1 MIIKITTI
9 SSSHGHNAINYAMNK
24 REKTEKRTASQQLS
38 RPFILASNGI
48 PNDNI
53 FQEPPNASE
62 VWMNMRM
69 KQMQSRHHIK
79 DGFFRIE
86 ICPSKEECQGWRPP
100 DWQKLLDDAIRH
112 LDSTDFVTKAGKVI
126 GKHTDIANSQYV
138 AAIHRDTDNY
148 HIHLIVNRI
157 TMDDR
162 LQDANKVRE
171 RGFLAANK
179 LAEERGWIKAIDRDA
194 DRKDR
199 IHSDA
204 LAVLRQMKAFSLEE
218 YFKVMRAK
226 GWLIDAKYDSQGIC
240 RGYSI
245 GEKLYKPNGDLS
257 STVMYQSSKLG
268 FGRDLMVS
276 RLQGTWN
283 SLHQTIDSSREENKS
298 QNICVLNSAGEN
310 IPLGEGRGSMV
321 VGQSQC
327 EPKWKCSY
335 HVAKQDWNEEGAA
348 VRIPSTAFSVI
359 DSMVQPLGRLDYY
372 DRDEDI
378 PTRAQIVAVAV
389 FELLIAANV
398 TPSSGGGGGGS
409 DNDSRWDGKTEE
421 ELQRMAAAAAR
432 KAIGRC
438 TSHLTRRKRGLG
450 R

>member
-24 REKTEKRTASQQLS
+24 REKIEKSTATQQLP
-38 RPFILASNGI
+38 RPFILATNGI

-53 FQEPPNASE
+53 FLEPPNASE
-62 VWMNMRM
+62 VWMDMRM
-69 KQMQSRHHIK
+69 KQMQSRHRIK

-86 ICPSKEECQGWRPP
+86 ICPSKEECQGWRPS

-112 LDSTDFVTKAGKVI
+112 LDSTDFVTKSGKVI
-126 GKHTDIANSQYV
+126 GKHTDIAHSQYV

-179 LAEERGWIKAIDRDA
+179 LAEERGWVKAIDRDA
-194 DRKDR
+194 DRKEK
-199 IHSDA
+199 IHGDA

-218 YFKVMRAK
+218 YFKAMRAK

-245 GEKLYKPNGDLS
+245 GEKLYKPNGALS

-283 SLHQTIDSSREENKS
+283 SLHPSMTLEC
-298 QNICVLNSAGEN
+298 QNFI
-310 IPLGEGRGSMV
+310 
-321 VGQSQC
+321 
-327 EPKWKCSY
+327 
-335 HVAKQDWNEEGAA
+335 
-348 VRIPSTAFSVI
+348 
-359 DSMVQPLGRLDYY
+359 
-372 DRDEDI
+372 
-378 PTRAQIVAVAV
+378 
-389 FELLIAANV
+389 
-398 TPSSGGGGGGS
+398 
-409 DNDSRWDGKTEE
+409 
-421 ELQRMAAAAAR
+421 
-432 KAIGRC
+432 
-438 TSHLTRRKRGLG
+438 
-450 R
+450 

>member
-24 REKTEKRTASQQLS
+24 KDKTEKRTASRQLP

-53 FQEPPNASE
+53 FLEPPNASE
-62 VWMNMRM
+62 VWMNMKM
-69 KQMQSRHHIK
+69 KQMQSRHRIK

-86 ICPSKEECQGWRPP
+86 ICPSKEECQGWRPS

-112 LDSTDFVTKAGKVI
+112 LDSTDFVTKSGKVI
-126 GKHTDIANSQYV
+126 GKHTDIAHSQYV

-179 LAEERGWIKAIDRDA
+179 LAEERGWVKAIDRDA
-194 DRKDR
+194 DRKER
-199 IHSDA
+199 IHGDA
-204 LAVLRQMKAFSLEE
+204 LAVLRQMKAFDLEE
-218 YFKVMRAK
+218 YFKAMRAK
-226 GWLIDAKYDSQGIC
+226 GWLIETKYDSQGIC

-245 GEKLYKPNGDLS
+245 GEKLYKPNGSLS

-268 FGRDLMVS
+268 FGRDLMAS

-283 SLHQTIDSSREENKS
+283 SLHPTMDSSRKENKT
-298 QNICVLNSAGEN
+298 QNISVLNSSNGNMA
-310 IPLGEGRGSMV
+310 
-321 VGQSQC
+321 VGYNRDSVAARQSQC
-327 EPKWKCSY
+327 EPKWKCSD
-335 HVAKQDWNEEGAA
+335 HVAKQDWNEEGTA
-348 VRIPSTAFSVI
+348 VRIPNTAFSVI

-389 FELLIAANV
+389 FEFLTAANV
-398 TPSSGGGGGGS
+398 TSPSGGGGGS
-409 DNDSRWDGKTEE
+409 DNDLRWDGKTED
-421 ELQRMAAAAAR
+421 ELQRMAAAAAH